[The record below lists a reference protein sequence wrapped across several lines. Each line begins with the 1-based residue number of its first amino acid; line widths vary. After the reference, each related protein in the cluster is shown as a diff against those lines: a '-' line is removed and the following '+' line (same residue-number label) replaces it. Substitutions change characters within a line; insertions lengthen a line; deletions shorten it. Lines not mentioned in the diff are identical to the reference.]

1 MAVMDQ
7 DNFSNISWHSE
18 QEAGAAASNT
28 AASSHDASSPE
39 YPGSGA
45 RAGGRTVEGEDANL
59 EPAHGDEILECV
71 VSSPNKENDG
81 SKDAYVSYLITTHVC
96 SSLYSL
102 HGEGANHVPLS
113 FLSHSQLFPH
123 SSERRR
129 LCADASLILSFSI
142 RCSAASTKA
151 VLSHHCRISRGW
163 SMFVATGSVR
173 TSRIVVAT
181 HYSDSCRV

>member
-28 AASSHDASSPE
+28 AASSHDVGSPE

-59 EPAHGDEILECV
+59 EPAHGGEILECV

-96 SSLYSL
+96 SPSTLFMVKVLTTCPSPCLAVNFPHIPASDDDCAPTL
-102 HGEGANHVPLS
+102 HGFCLPL
-113 FLSHSQLFPH
+113 
-123 SSERRR
+123 
-129 LCADASLILSFSI
+129 
-142 RCSAASTKA
+142 
-151 VLSHHCRISRGW
+151 
-163 SMFVATGSVR
+163 
-173 TSRIVVAT
+173 
-181 HYSDSCRV
+181 